1 MEKIVRCLTG
11 LVVTFTFTTAVR
23 AQSEGTSVPRVL
35 QITREYTK
43 PGKAGQAHEKTEA
56 AFVQAMATAKWPVHY
71 LAMTS
76 LSGKQRAL
84 FMTRY
89 PSFEAYEKDGT
100 AVEKNA
106 ALSAALERA
115 NLADGELLES
125 EDQGVFVYEDEMSLR
140 PRADL
145 SHMRFMEISVYH
157 VRPGHEKDWEE
168 AVKMVRAAYEKAVP
182 EAHWGMFR
190 QMYGGDGGTY
200 LVLTAH
206 ETLAQ
211 IDRGLLEDD
220 KKFTSAM
227 GEDGMKKLEA
237 LIAAGV
243 ESSQHQLFAFSP
255 SMSYIYDDW
264 IKSDPDYWKPKATT
278 SQAKTSEDKKVKD
291 VAEKKAQ
298 Q

>member
-1 MEKIVRCLTG
+1 MDKIVRCLTG
-11 LVVTFTFTTAVR
+11 LVVTFAFATAAR
-23 AQSEGTSVPRVL
+23 AQSEGTSVPKVL
-35 QITREYTK
+35 QITREYIK

-56 AFVQAMATAKWPVHY
+56 AFVQAMAKAKWPVHY
-71 LAMTS
+71 LALTS

-89 PSFEAYEKDGT
+89 ASFEAYEKDDA

-125 EDQGVFVYEDEMSLR
+125 EDQGVFVYEEEMSLR

-157 VRPGHEKDWEE
+157 VRPGHDKDWEE
-168 AVKMVRAAYEKAVP
+168 AVKMVKAAYEKAVP

-190 QMYGGDGGTY
+190 QIYGGDGGTY
-200 LVLTAH
+200 LVLSAH

-220 KKFTSAM
+220 KKFTGAM
-227 GEDGMKKLEA
+227 GEDGMKKLEE

-255 SMSYIYDDW
+255 KMSYIYDDW

-278 SQAKTSEDKKVKD
+278 SLAKTTEDKSKEL
-291 VAEKKAQ
+291 AEQKPQ
-298 Q
+298 P